1 MWKNNT
7 TFFTSLIFGLCEHQS
22 LWRLFT
28 RQVGARIFWKFSPR
42 KLRSGW
48 CLHFNSTLSTLFLNS
63 SAVRS
68 AVGAPMCEMKWSS
81 QKFHCPV
88 WSKIPDISTETGHS
102 MFPIVFIWTLDDH
115 RTPEITKN
123 YNTSTETNLG
133 SVVEGWT
140 LSSFAQATKPVDLA
154 CFHTVWIHFEP
165 SSSCG

>member
-115 RTPEITKN
+115 RTSEITKI
-123 YNTSTETNLG
+123 TTRAQKRILVRSSRDELCPPLPRLPMEF
-133 SVVEGWT
+133 VV
-140 LSSFAQATKPVDLA
+140 Q
-154 CFHTVWIHFEP
+154 
-165 SSSCG
+165 